1 MFEAQEFQLNNT
13 DDAVKIMA
21 EAENMDYASMR
32 SGLEAVF
39 MTDLN
44 ENVNVMNPSIDP
56 SLKNAIDTIS
66 QYYMERGQI
75 SYIPLFDELIE
86 SKFVN
91 QLNKN

>member
-1 MFEAQEFQLNNT
+1 M
-13 DDAVKIMA
+13 K
-21 EAENMDYASMR
+21 

-44 ENVNVMNPSIDP
+44 ENFKVMNPSNDP
-56 SLKNAIDTIS
+56 SLENAIEVIS
-66 QYYMERGQI
+66 EFYLERGQI
-75 SYIPLFDELIE
+75 SYKPSFDELIE